1 MSGEG
6 RPEDAGDL
14 TGAAGLRIGAV
25 AATWQAE
32 IVDSLLERALATAEK
47 AGAVPTVVRVPGT
60 IELPVVCQELAR
72 SHDAVVALGVVVRG
86 GTPHFEYV
94 CDSVTAGLTRVA
106 LDESTPVGNGVL
118 TCNTHAQA
126 VERSGVPGS
135 KEDKGAEAVVAA
147 LVTANALRALR
158 DASRAAAVSAGDS
171 AG

>member
-1 MSGEG
+1 
-6 RPEDAGDL
+6 
-14 TGAAGLRIGAV
+14 
-25 AATWQAE
+25 
-32 IVDSLLERALATAEK
+32 
-47 AGAVPTVVRVPGT
+47 
-60 IELPVVCQELAR
+60 
-72 SHDAVVALGVVVRG
+72 
-86 GTPHFEYV
+86 V

>member
-1 MSGEG
+1 MAGFG
-6 RPEDAGDL
+6 RPPAPAPA
-14 TGAAGLRIGAV
+14 AAGLTLGIVVTR
-25 AATWQAE
+25 WHAE
-32 IVDSLLERALATAEK
+32 ITDQLLLRALAAAKES
-47 AGAVPTVVRVPGT
+47 GVDEPVVVRVAGALE
-60 IELPVVCQELAR
+60 IPVVAQQLAR
-72 SHDAVVALGVVVRG
+72 SLDPVVALGVVVRG